1 MSSHS
6 QAKSARIA
14 ADRRLASALAT
25 SALLLVVALT
35 ASGCMQAAAQ
45 VAAKDP
51 ADPAATV
58 ARTGYRSTIA
68 PYAPLRPSTPAPW
81 RGRNDDVTPKPKQE
95 QP

>member
-14 ADRRLASALAT
+14 ADRRLISALAMG
-25 SALLLVVALT
+25 ALILIAVT

-81 RGRNDDVTPKPKQE
+81 RGRNDDVAPKPKQE

>member
-14 ADRRLASALAT
+14 ADRRLASALAA
-25 SALLLVVALT
+25 SALLVVALT
-35 ASGCMQAAAQ
+35 SSGCMQAAAQ
-45 VAAKDP
+45 VAARDP
-51 ADPAATV
+51 ADPAATI

-81 RGRNDDVTPKPKQE
+81 RGRNDDVAPKPKQE

>member
-1 MSSHS
+1 MSSHPR
-6 QAKSARIA
+6 AKSARIA
-14 ADRRLASALAT
+14 ADRRLISALAT
-25 SALLLVVALT
+25 SALLLAVALT
-35 ASGCMQAAAQ
+35 SSGCMQAAAQ

-51 ADPAATV
+51 ADPAAPV

-81 RGRNDDVTPKPKQE
+81 RGRNDDVAPKPKQE

>member
-6 QAKSARIA
+6 QAESARIA
-14 ADRRLASALAT
+14 ADRRLISALAT
-25 SALLLVVALT
+25 SAVLLAVAVSS
-35 ASGCMQAAAQ
+35 SGCMQAAAQ

-51 ADPAATV
+51 ADPAAKV
-58 ARTGYRSTIA
+58 RSVGYRSTIA

-81 RGRNDDVTPKPKQE
+81 RGRNDDVAPKPKQE

>member
-1 MSSHS
+1 MSSHP
-6 QAKSARIA
+6 QAKSARTA

-25 SALLLVVALT
+25 SALLLVVAV
-35 ASGCMQAAAQ
+35 ASTGCMQAAAQ
-45 VAAKDP
+45 ISGKDP

-81 RGRNDDVTPKPKQE
+81 RGRNDEVAPKPKQE

>member
-14 ADRRLASALAT
+14 ADRRLISALAMG
-25 SALLLVVALT
+25 ALILVAVT
-35 ASGCMQAAAQ
+35 ASGCMQATAQ

-81 RGRNDDVTPKPKQE
+81 RGRNDDVAPKPKQE